1 MMQSRDIA
9 IRSRERLL
17 RHDNEAMRE
26 LITDT
31 MCAWSDFDEWMSAFH
46 DDEDMLQRF
55 RDNKHK
61 MRVCEPLLVDYIEG
75 R

>member
-1 MMQSRDIA
+1 MTQSRDIA
-9 IRSRERLL
+9 IRSRERLS

-31 MCAWSDFDEWMSAFH
+31 MCAWSNFDDWMIVFH
-46 DDEDMLQRF
+46 DDEDMLKRF
-55 RDNKHK
+55 KDNKHK
-61 MRVCEPLLVDYIEG
+61 IWVREPLIIDYIEG